1 MRKKIADKFRRF
13 FLIDDSPAK
22 VAGGAAV
29 GLFMGIVPGEGVIS
43 TLVVTTIFRLN
54 RLAGAVGVILSN
66 MWTTLL
72 VLPLAAYTGSFLFG
86 IDQGKLVADF
96 GETYRSGFWH
106 FFEYTIIFRLLT
118 PLLVGYLVVAVIISL
133 LFFLLL
139 YFLLKYKK
147 MRFR

>member
-1 MRKKIADKFRRF
+1 MHKILAKFKKF

-22 VAGGAAV
+22 IAGGAAV

-54 RLAGAVGVILSN
+54 RLAGTIGILFFN

-72 VLPLAAYTGSFLFG
+72 VLPLAAFVGSVMFHIQPGAL
-86 IDQGKLVADF
+86 IADF
-96 GETYRSGFWH
+96 KLNYSIGFRN
-106 FFEYTIIFRLLT
+106 FFEYSIIFKLLI
-118 PLLVGYLVVAVIISL
+118 PLMVGYVISALAISF

-139 YFLLKYKK
+139 YFLLKYKRLK
-147 MRFR
+147 FK